1 MQKVIVCSVAL
12 FVFAYFLRRILSG
25 AFDLSFVGGMA
36 LCLIVGG
43 GSILIGFAVDR
54 SRAGRR

>member
-1 MQKVIVCSVAL
+1 MQKVIVCSAAL
-12 FVFAYFLRRILSG
+12 FVFAYVLRRVLYG
-25 AFDLSFVGGMA
+25 AFDLSFAGGMA

-54 SRAGRR
+54 SRAVRR